1 MNKNYLGAGLIAI
14 AVILFW
20 VLVLPAYI
28 RISDLD
34 AAIRERNDL
43 LTSRSAIVANI
54 KKLNTEY
61 QKRIPEI
68 TKLSAIVPAKK
79 SIAEVL
85 SAINDVS
92 TKNGLQLFSSSITG
106 QNASE
111 AIAIP
116 YNILSLEISL
126 IGNYPAL
133 TNFLRALERNLR
145 LMDIISIDAA
155 SISVENASI
164 LNFNVKGNAYYL
176 K

>member
-20 VLVLPAYI
+20 VLVLRAYI